1 MGVCNLSTIQL
12 AKCVLFLIA
21 GLGNSTLFGQYTGTN
36 KVINNGNMRFGN
48 GTELSINAAGNVKQ
62 PFYYSTDFGGWR
74 KLTYSESAL
83 INYPLDSK
91 IGVGG
96 DGTNNWNLNGVR
108 INNPTMANQ
117 VFDDNAFSIV
127 GGLGSGVIRVK
138 GDITVGAALLELV
151 NTYTIGANNNYVQ
164 VNTSIKNIGA
174 TTATNIRYWVGTRD
188 DYVGGTD
195 QPTKVRG
202 TLEDG
207 VFQSLTL
214 TTQRASALR
223 ITTID
228 EGILFFTTS
237 VRGNN
242 VHAGYDPVENPST
255 NLDPATAPITSTNDG
270 SYSMFIRI
278 NDLAVNDS
286 DSFVWYYAAAAL
298 DDLDDVISDVFD
310 SSQQTDWD
318 LDGILNEDDEC
329 PYAAGVPPLDG
340 CPWSIELG
348 NNYKTST
355 VSNSVM
361 VANEEYYCQLVMD
374 GFFNVAYHSGDN
386 PEPVVGDFII
396 WNNRYPFPQSFLFNQ
411 DGFAYMKLRSYDKII
426 EVRKTD
432 GLIVAIYNC
441 P

>member
-1 MGVCNLSTIQL
+1 MRLHCNKFVLQL
-12 AKCVLFLIA
+12 AFLVL
-21 GLGNSTLFGQYTGTN
+21 GLWTSTALAQFTGTN
-36 KVINNGNMRFGN
+36 KVINNGSMRFGN
-48 GTELSINAAGNVKQ
+48 GVQLSINAAGNVEQ
-62 PFYYSTDFGGWR
+62 PFYFSTDFGSWR

-96 DGTNNWNLNGVR
+96 NGTNNWNLNGVR
-108 INNPTMANQ
+108 INNPAMAGQ
-117 VFDDNAFSIV
+117 VFDDSAFAIV
-127 GGLGSGVIRVK
+127 GGLGSGVLRVR
-138 GDITVGAALLELV
+138 GQITVGTALFELT
-151 NTYTIGANNNYVQ
+151 NTYTIGENNNYVQ
-164 VNTSIKNIGA
+164 VTTSIKNIGA

-202 TLEDG
+202 TLVEG
-207 VFQSLTL
+207 VFQPLTL

-223 ITTID
+223 ITTIA

-237 VRGNN
+237 TRGNN

-278 NDLAVNDS
+278 NDLAVNES

-298 DDLDDVISDVFD
+298 DELDDVILEVFD
-310 SSQQTDWD
+310 SSMETDWD
-318 LDGILNEDDEC
+318 LDGILNEDDAC

-340 CPWSIELG
+340 CPWSIEIG
-348 NNYKTST
+348 NNYKSST
-355 VSNSVM
+355 LSNTLNVDD
-361 VANEEYYCQLVMD
+361 EDYYCQMVTD
-374 GFFNVAYHSGDN
+374 GFFNVAYHSGDD
-386 PEPVVGDFII
+386 PEPAVGDQII
-396 WNNRYPFPQSFLFNQ
+396 WNDSYSFPQSFMYNQ
-411 DGFAYMKLRSYDKII
+411 DGFAFMKLRAYNKII

-432 GLIVAIYNC
+432 GLIVAIYTC